1 MESVKTRDEK
11 EWFDEWFDSPYYHIL
26 YKHRDD
32 TEAQLFMDS
41 LAQFFKIKPAHKI
54 MDLACGK
61 GRHSIYLNQKGF
73 DVVGL
78 DLSKESI
85 QYARQFENNRL
96 HFDVHDMRD
105 VYHVEYFDYILNMF
119 TSFGYF
125 ASEEEHITAIQAASA
140 ALKSGGKL
148 VIDFFNT
155 YKVLDDLVYK
165 NQVQAGGITFQL
177 TRKLIDGA
185 IVKSINF
192 EDKGEQFQF
201 KERVQAFTEQNFRRY
216 FQVADLKLV
225 HLFGDYHLSCFDKN
239 TSDRMIFVVEKA

>member
-1 MESVKTRDEK
+1 MATVEKKSK

-32 TEAQLFMDS
+32 TEAQQFMDNLS
-41 LAQFFKIKPAHKI
+41 TFIRIGPEHKI

-85 QYARQFENNRL
+85 QYAQQFSNDRL
-96 HFDVHDMRD
+96 HFAVHDKRD
-105 VYHVEYFDYILNMF
+105 VYKVRYFDYILNMF

-125 ASEEEHITAIQAASA
+125 ASEAEHITSIQAAA
-140 ALKSGGKL
+140 AGLKEGGKL

-155 YKVLDDLVYK
+155 YKVLDALVYK
-165 NQVQAGGITFQL
+165 NEVIAGGIKFQL
-177 TRKLIDGA
+177 SRHIEEGA
-185 IVKSINF
+185 IVKKINF
-192 EDKGEQFQF
+192 EDQGKKYQFE
-201 KERVQAFTEQNFRRY
+201 ERVQALTEQDFRKF
-216 FQVADLKLV
+216 FQLANLKFV
-225 HLFGDYHLSCFDKN
+225 HIFGDYELSYFDKK
-239 TSDRMIFVVEKA
+239 SSERMIFIVEKAT

>member
-1 MESVKTRDEK
+1 MDTAKTKSK

-32 TEAQLFMDS
+32 TEAQLFMDN
-41 LAQFFKIKPAHKI
+41 LTRFIRIKPEHKI

-85 QYARQFENNRL
+85 QHANQFSNDRL
-96 HFDVHDMRD
+96 QFAVHDKRD
-105 VYHVEYFDYILNMF
+105 VYKVRYFDYILNMF

-125 ASEEEHITAIQAASA
+125 ASESEHITAIQAAA
-140 ALKSGGKL
+140 AGLKEGGKL

-155 YKVLDDLVYK
+155 YKVLDALVYK
-165 NQVQAGGITFQL
+165 NQVKAGGIDFHLSRHIQ
-177 TRKLIDGA
+177 DGA
-185 IVKSINF
+185 IVKTINF
-192 EDKGEQFQF
+192 EDKGQHYQFE
-201 KERVQAFTEQNFRRY
+201 ERVQAFTEQDFRRY
-216 FQVADLKLV
+216 FELANLKFV
-225 HLFGDYHLSCFDKN
+225 HIFGDYGLSYFDKN
-239 TSDRMIFVVEKA
+239 SSERMIFIVEKQ

>member
-1 MESVKTRDEK
+1 MAAEKTK

-32 TEAQLFMDS
+32 TEAQLFMDNLS
-41 LAQFFKIKPAHKI
+41 TFIRIQAQHKI

-85 QYARQFENNRL
+85 QHANQFGNDRL
-96 HFDVHDMRD
+96 HFAVHDKRD
-105 VYHVEYFDYILNMF
+105 VYKVEYFDYILNMF

-125 ASEEEHITAIQAASA
+125 ASEAEHITAIQAAA
-140 ALKSGGKL
+140 AGLKKGGKL

-155 YKVLDDLVYK
+155 YKVLDALVYK
-165 NQVQAGGITFQL
+165 NQVETSGITFNLSRHIQ
-177 TRKLIDGA
+177 DGA
-185 IVKSINF
+185 IVKKIAF
-192 EDKGEQFQF
+192 EDQGQHYQFE
-201 KERVQAFTEQNFRRY
+201 ERVQAFTEQDFRRY
-216 FQVADLKLV
+216 FKIAGLKFV
-225 HLFGDYHLSCFDKN
+225 HIFGDYQLSYFEKE
-239 TSDRMIFVVEKA
+239 TSERMIFIVEKE

>member
-1 MESVKTRDEK
+1 MNTTKTKSK

-32 TEAQLFMDS
+32 TEAQRFMDNLS
-41 LAQFFKIKPAHKI
+41 SFLHITPEHKI

-85 QYARQFENNRL
+85 QHAQQFSNERL
-96 HFDVHDMRD
+96 HFAVHDKRD
-105 VYHVEYFDYILNMF
+105 VYKVEYFDYILNMF

-125 ASEEEHITAIQAASA
+125 ASEEEHIIALQAAA
-140 ALKSGGKL
+140 AGLKDGGRL

-155 YKVLDDLVYK
+155 YKVLDALVYK
-165 NQVQAGGITFQL
+165 NEVVVGDLVFHLSRHIHE
-177 TRKLIDGA
+177 GA
-185 IVKSINF
+185 IVKKIEF
-192 EDKGEQFQF
+192 EDQGKAYQFE
-201 KERVQAFTEQNFRRY
+201 ERVQAFTEQDFRRY
-216 FQVADLKLV
+216 FEVAHLKLL
-225 HLFGDYHLSCFDKN
+225 HLFGDYELSCFDKQ
-239 TSDRMIFVVEKA
+239 SSERMIFIVEKE